1 MQTAHFGHGFD
12 GCNARVFC
20 VPTDP
25 TDAGHL
31 LEVVR
36 AFGDRLVAAV
46 REEFRPAI
54 RFARKCRLARRP
66 E

>member
-1 MQTAHFGHGFD
+1 M
-12 GCNARVFC
+12 
-20 VPTDP
+20 PTDP